1 MIKIKN
7 LVKKYLNG
15 ESNLYAVNKVTFTV
29 EEREFLVILGPSG
42 SGKST
47 LLNLMSGL
55 DTSDQGKIIYNN
67 EDINRLSEKQRTK
80 FRRDEIGFIFQG
92 YYLMPELNVLNNIRM
107 GANLVNNRDFSKIV
121 TSLGLDDLLDR
132 MPHQLSG
139 GQQQRVAIARALAKK
154 PNYLFCD
161 EPTGALDEK
170 TSKQVLKLLIELQEQ
185 LGFSIVMVTHNAGIA
200 DIGTKVMRMKNG
212 EIEEIYQNAN
222 KKSVDEIRWG

>member
-29 EEREFLVILGPSG
+29 ENREFLVILGPSG

-47 LLNLMSGL
+47 LMNLMSGL
-55 DTSDQGKIIYNN
+55 DTSDQGKIIYENK
-67 EDINRLSEKQRTK
+67 DISKLSEKQRTK

-107 GANLVNNRDFSKIV
+107 GANLVNNHDFSKIIK
-121 TSLGLDDLLDR
+121 SLGMDDLLDR

-154 PNYLFCD
+154 PKYLFCD

-185 LGFSIVMVTHNAGIA
+185 LDFSIIMVTHNAGIA
-200 DIGTKVMRMKNG
+200 DIGTKVIKMKNG
-212 EIEEIYQNAN
+212 EIEEIYKNSY

>member
-1 MIKIKN
+1 MIKINN

-15 ESNLYAVNKVTFTV
+15 ENNLYAVNKVTFTV
-29 EEREFLVILGPSG
+29 EDEEFLVILGPSG

-47 LLNLMSGL
+47 LMNLMSGL
-55 DTSDQGKIIYNN
+55 DTSDQGKIIYENK
-67 EDINRLSEKQRTK
+67 DISKLSEKQRTK
-80 FRRDEIGFIFQG
+80 FRRDEVGFIFQG
-92 YYLMPELNVLNNIRM
+92 YYLMSELNVLNNIRM
-107 GANLVNNRDFSKIV
+107 GANLVNNRDFSKIIQ
-121 TSLGLDDLLDR
+121 SLGLDDLLDR

-139 GQQQRVAIARALAKK
+139 GQQQRVAIARALAKRPK
-154 PNYLFCD
+154 YLFCD

-185 LGFSIVMVTHNAGIA
+185 LGFSIIMVTHNAGIA

-212 EIEEIYQNAN
+212 EIEEIYQNTN